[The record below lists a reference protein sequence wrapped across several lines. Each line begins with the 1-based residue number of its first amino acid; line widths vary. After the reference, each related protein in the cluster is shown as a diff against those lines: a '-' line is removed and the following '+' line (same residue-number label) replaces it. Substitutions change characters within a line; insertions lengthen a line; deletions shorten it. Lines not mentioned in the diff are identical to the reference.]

1 MTLLTIQT
9 VDEFATPSAPAAVSA
24 SDTIDVNSLGTN
36 GLVIFLGGA
45 GSDTITIVDSGKSA
59 AGNVAVAD
67 TVSLSSG
74 ASNRKWYRPRREL
87 ADANGIITITH
98 SAPTGVTYELI
109 RLA

>member
-1 MTLLTIQT
+1 MTLLTVQT

-24 SDTIDVNSLGTN
+24 SDTIDVNSLGSN
-36 GLVIFLGGA
+36 GLIIFLGGA
-45 GSDTITIVDSGKSA
+45 GSDTITVADSGKSA